1 MTCAF
6 SFCFVGQVDKLPT
19 SLTCQI
25 NIEPTS
31 KNLTLI
37 GQQDNVM
44 TTRNE
49 ILNLYPSK
57 VKFRSRSLID

>member
-6 SFCFVGQVDKLPT
+6 SFCFGQVDKLPT

-25 NIEPTS
+25 IVEGP
-31 KNLTLI
+31 NLTLS

-44 TTRNE
+44 ATRTE
-49 ILNLYPSK
+49 ILNLYPTK
-57 VKFRSRSLID
+57 VLCNLYRQST